1 MPVAAG
7 AVLQKLGSN
16 AAYEVEKV
24 GKPHSDGAQGAP
36 SSRCSRRGFD
46 RQASNPLLSRM
57 KSGDSSLGR
66 MEMLGCLARVSS
78 DRPAPHLLEVLLF
91 YVGNSIFVTGKW
103 TSKAGVDGYLE
114 EGAAPSRR
122 RCRRLGIP
130 RGRKGARCAGAAV
143 GRGCGRIREGDSL
156 APPRCP
162 HRPPLRRGG
171 ATGRGAE
178 PSGRAAAGG
187 EVVLHYRLI
196 PCVSGWSWKGN
207 QDRWS
212 CHHVGMFLNH
222 HALS

>member
-66 MEMLGCLARVSS
+66 ME
-78 DRPAPHLLEVLLF
+78 
-91 YVGNSIFVTGKW
+91 
-103 TSKAGVDGYLE
+103 AGVDGYLE

>member
-103 TSKAGVDGYLE
+103 TRRGSTATWRKVLRL
-114 EGAAPSRR
+114 AA
-122 RCRRLGIP
+122 
-130 RGRKGARCAGAAV
+130 AAAV
-143 GRGCGRIREGDSL
+143 ASGSRGEEREHAAL
-156 APPRCP
+156 A
-162 HRPPLRRGG
+162 RRS
-171 ATGRGAE
+171 AE
-178 PSGRAAAGG
+178 AAAGSG
-187 EVVLHYRLI
+187 KATASLPRAAHTGRLCVEEAPLGVEPSQVVVPPPEEKWFCI
-196 PCVSGWSWKGN
+196 IDSSPV
-207 QDRWS
+207 
-212 CHHVGMFLNH
+212 
-222 HALS
+222 